1 MLGEVVEETVKVSV
15 TQSLVSHGEGVP
27 FQSEQAKKPLEG
39 CPMWTTC
46 VIVTF
51 LAITLK
57 KQRETGKINF
67 NYIQPNISKTFLFQH
82 YYEVGP

>member
-1 MLGEVVEETVKVSV
+1 
-15 TQSLVSHGEGVP
+15 
-27 FQSEQAKKPLEG
+27 
-39 CPMWTTC
+39 MWATY

-51 LAITLK
+51 LVITLK

-67 NYIQPNISKTFLFQH
+67 NYIQPSISKTFLFQH